1 MAIRVGL
8 IGAGSI
14 AQSHIRDYYQTRP
27 PEAEL
32 LACADPDAAARDR
45 FSTRYGLPAY
55 ADPAELLSRMDVDAV
70 DICTPPVSHPT
81 LIAAAAEAHKH
92 ALCEKPLA
100 TDYAEAA
107 AAVAAAE
114 QAGVRVG
121 VNHNYRWRAEY
132 AHARDVLASG
142 RLGTPFM
149 ASLQALLHWHGGV
162 PYRRAAKR
170 MLMIE
175 QTIHYVDLLRF
186 LLDSNVTRVYA
197 VAGKPA
203 NQTTVG
209 ETFASLILNFTNGAI
224 GSIVN
229 SGEAQGARANW
240 GGETIVQAEDGTI
253 YLNRRQLYTF
263 EMYSPGSGGHSEI
276 TFSSDLYSP
285 STNQTFDRPLHG
297 FFKALETGQDLPV
310 SAADNLNTLA
320 AVLAAYES
328 AETAQAVDVPAF
340 AQRQVAN
347 AKQPVLR

>member
-1 MAIRVGL
+1 MPIRVGL

-14 AQSHIRDYYQTRP
+14 AQAHIRDYYQTRP

-32 LACADPDAAARDR
+32 VACADPDAAARDR

-55 ADPAELLSRMDVDAV
+55 ADPAEILARPDVDAV
-70 DICTPPVSHPT
+70 DICTPPATHAS
-81 LIAAAAEAHKH
+81 LITAAAEAQKH
-92 ALCEKPLA
+92 ALSEKPLA

-114 QAGVRVG
+114 RAGTRVG

-132 AHARDVLASG
+132 AHAHDVLAGG
-142 RLGTPFM
+142 RLGKPFM

-162 PYRRAAKR
+162 SYRRAANR

-186 LLDSNVTRVYA
+186 LLDSDVTRVYA

-209 ETFASLILNFTNGAI
+209 ETYAALILNFANGAI
-224 GSIVN
+224 GNIVN
-229 SGEAQGARANW
+229 TGEAQGARVSW
-240 GGETIVQAEDGTI
+240 GGETIVQAEEGTI
-253 YLNRRQLYTF
+253 YLNRRALYTF
-263 EMYSPGSGGHSEI
+263 EMYSPGSGGYSEI
-276 TFSSDLYSP
+276 SFPSDLYSA
-285 STNQTFDRPLHG
+285 STNQTFDRPLRG
-297 FFKALETGQDLPV
+297 FFEALESGRDVPV

-328 AETAQAVDVPAF
+328 TETEQAVDVPAF
-340 AQRQVAN
+340 AQRQVAD
-347 AKQPVLR
+347 AKQPMLS

>member
-32 LACADPDAAARDR
+32 VACADPDRGARER

-55 ADPAELLSRMDVDAV
+55 ADPAEILARSDVDAV
-70 DICTPPVSHPT
+70 DICTPPESHPR
-81 LIAAAAEAHKH
+81 LIAAAAEARKH
-92 ALCEKPLA
+92 ALCEKPLG
-100 TDYAEAA
+100 TDYGEAA

-114 QAGVRVG
+114 RAGVRVG
-121 VNHNYRWRAEY
+121 VNQNYRWRAEY

-142 RLGTPFM
+142 RLGKPFM

-162 PYRRAAKR
+162 PYRRTARR

-175 QTIHYVDLLRF
+175 LTIHYVDLLRF

-203 NQTTVG
+203 TQATVG
-209 ETFASLILNFTNGAI
+209 ETYAALILNFANGAV
-224 GSIVN
+224 GNIVN
-229 SGEAQGARANW
+229 SGEAQGTRVSW
-240 GGETIVQAEDGTI
+240 GGEAVVQAEDGTI
-253 YLNRRQLYTF
+253 YLNRRRLYTF

-276 TFSSDLYSP
+276 TFPSELYGA
-285 STNQTFDRPLHG
+285 STNPTFDRPLRG
-297 FFKALETGQDLPV
+297 FFEALDAGRDVPV

-328 AETAQAVDVPAF
+328 AETGQVVEVSAF
-340 AQRQVAN
+340 AQRQVTDS
-347 AKQPVLR
+347 KQPVLV